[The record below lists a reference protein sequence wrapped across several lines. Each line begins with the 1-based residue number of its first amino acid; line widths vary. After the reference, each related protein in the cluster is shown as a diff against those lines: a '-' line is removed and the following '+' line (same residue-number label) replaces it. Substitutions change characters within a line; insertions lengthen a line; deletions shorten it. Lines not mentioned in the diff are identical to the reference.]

1 MVFSGATFLFYFLP
15 LFMLVYFL
23 ADVRYKNGVILAG
36 SMLFYAWSAPRFL
49 FVILG
54 TTVIDYFVVQ
64 MMDSSPSATRR
75 KALLVASVSI
85 NLGLLFYFKYCGFFI
100 DNVNSVLQSLGMSSV
115 SWTAVALPVG
125 ISFYTFETITYVV
138 DVYRRVHKPLT
149 NFGHYL
155 LYIIFFPKLIA
166 GPIIRFHEFAGQ
178 ITGHLQGDT
187 YERRLRGFTRFVLGL
202 SKKVLI
208 ANALGAIAD
217 DIFSINDFHRIDT
230 ATAWTGALAY
240 TFQIYF
246 DFSGY
251 SDMALGLGQ
260 IMGFSLPENFN
271 NPYTAT
277 SITDFWRRWHMTL
290 GAWMRNYLYIP
301 LGGNRTN
308 SKWRL
313 YFNLWIVFVASGLW
327 HGAAWAFLIWGMYHG
342 LFLVLERAI
351 KYRPPSL
358 GGVLPVVYSFVV
370 VAVGWVFFRL
380 EEVQPSLVY
389 LSRMFQWYPA
399 NHLWFPEGDCLPM
412 FLIAGL
418 FSFFTLAPAGLRI
431 QQKVY
436 YQPWGNALHIL
447 MTVTT
452 LILLAVCAFR
462 ITSGNFNPF
471 IYFRF

>member
-1 MVFSGATFLFYFLP
+1 
-15 LFMLVYFL
+15 
-23 ADVRYKNGVILAG
+23 
-36 SMLFYAWSAPRFL
+36 
-49 FVILG
+49 
-54 TTVIDYFVVQ
+54 
-64 MMDSSPSATRR
+64 
-75 KALLVASVSI
+75 
-85 NLGLLFYFKYCGFFI
+85 
-100 DNVNSVLQSLGMSSV
+100 
-115 SWTAVALPVG
+115 
-125 ISFYTFETITYVV
+125 
-138 DVYRRVHKPLT
+138 
-149 NFGHYL
+149 
-155 LYIIFFPKLIA
+155 
-166 GPIIRFHEFAGQ
+166 
-178 ITGHLQGDT
+178 
-187 YERRLRGFTRFVLGL
+187 
-202 SKKVLI
+202 VLI

-301 LGGNRTN
+301 LGGNRTGSN
-308 SKWRL
+308 WRL

-351 KYRPPSL
+351 RFRPPSL

-380 EEVQPSLVY
+380 EAVEPSIVY

-399 NHLWFPEGDCLPM
+399 NHLWFPEADCLPM
-412 FLIAGL
+412 FIIAGV
-418 FSFFTLAPAGLRI
+418 FSFFTLAPAGMRV
-431 QQKVY
+431 QQHVY
-436 YQPWGNALHIL
+436 YNPWGNKMHIF
-447 MTVTT
+447 MTVIT
-452 LILLAVCAFR
+452 LVLLALCAFR
-462 ITSGNFNPF
+462 ITSGDFNPF